1 MPTRPGTPER
11 PLRVAVVGA
20 GPSGFYTAAALLAA
34 PDLAVS
40 IDLFD
45 RLPAPHG
52 LVRYGVAPDHP
63 KIKAV
68 SRVFDKL
75 ALDPRLR
82 FLGNVEVGRD
92 LRHGDLRRH
101 YDQVVYAVGGQS
113 DRQLG
118 VPGEDLPGSYSS
130 TEFVAWYSSHPD
142 FIDLEPSL
150 ECEEAAV
157 VGIGNVAM
165 DVARVLVRDPDELA
179 VTDIADVALDA
190 LRREPGAHRPRPRP
204 PRRRCRRSARRR
216 SSRSWARWRGWT
228 SSSTPP
234 SWRSTRRAP
243 PSWPRIARRRRTSK
257 LLRAFAERGPTGRP
271 RRIHLRFL
279 VSPVELVER
288 DGRVGGLRLERNR
301 LEPTAG
307 GGTRAVGTGEF
318 ETLPVG
324 MVVRAVGYRSLP
336 LPDLPFDDRKCI
348 IPNDKGRVL
357 DPQSGRPQ
365 PGDYVV
371 GWVKRGPTGL
381 IGTNK
386 PDGVETAAAMI
397 EDLPSLVAAND
408 EDAAPAALDHLLAG
422 RGVRVVTFADWQRL
436 DRLETE
442 RGQPHGRPRVKLCR
456 VEEMLAALEN
466 ADRDIEAFAHAEV
479 TVEDPLRSTAAHRD
493 DP

>member
-118 VPGEDLPGSYSS
+118 VPGEELPGSYSS

-190 LRREPGAHRPRPRP
+190 LRESRVRTVHVL
-204 PRRRCRRSARRR
+204 ARRGAVQAKC
-216 SSRSWARWRGWT
+216 S
-228 SSSTPP
+228 PP
-234 SWRSTRRAP
+234 GLKELGEMAGVDVVVDPAELEIDEASAAELAEDRQAQ
-243 PSWPRIARRRRTSK
+243 K
-257 LLRAFAERGPTGRP
+257 NLELLRTFAERGPTGRP

-279 VSPVELVER
+279 VSPVEMVER

-324 MVVRAVGYRSLP
+324 MGIRLVLPRSMADRREKIREPGDIAAARQEFAEAADEDHHRQRHQDRVRPGVGDDRAHHQAGQGADADREQRTDEEDADAGIKPAVGAE
-336 LPDLPFDDRKCI
+336 
-348 IPNDKGRVL
+348 V
-357 DPQSGRPQ
+357 
-365 PGDYVV
+365 PG
-371 GWVKRGPTGL
+371 
-381 IGTNK
+381 
-386 PDGVETAAAMI
+386 E
-397 EDLPSLVAAND
+397 
-408 EDAAPAALDHLLAG
+408 
-422 RGVRVVTFADWQRL
+422 
-436 DRLETE
+436 
-442 RGQPHGRPRVKLCR
+442 GQPADVGGEGDGE
-456 VEEMLAALEN
+456 VEPARN
-466 ADRDIEAFAHAEV
+466 DRHQ
-479 TVEDPLRSTAAHRD
+479 HRQA
-493 DP
+493 